1 MSKTTTKF
9 IIFLII
15 LAVAIPVGLLSITML
30 TQFVSYFQ
38 QGADPASIFHGHELV
53 IPSADQARW
62 LPDTFTE
69 DVRISRSQREE
80 LISGYY
86 RAWDAVSRAHETGDP
101 TDLPTYWAGD
111 ALEQIRVSIDPE
123 ATLIQLHE
131 QHRLQLTFFSD
142 DGSVATLNDIGFH
155 LIQTRDDVT
164 IQTTVNASVV
174 MTLDNGFWR
183 IRLITLSYH

>member
-1 MSKTTTKF
+1 MSKNTTKF
-9 IIFLII
+9 FIFLIV
-15 LAVAIPVGLLSITML
+15 LAIVIPIGLLTITAL
-30 TQFVSYFQ
+30 TQFVAYFQ

-53 IPSADQARW
+53 IPSPDEARW

-69 DVRISRSQREE
+69 NVRISRSQREE
-80 LISGYY
+80 LISGYF
-86 RAWDAVSRAHETGDP
+86 RAWDAVSRAHATGDP

-111 ALEQIRVSIDPE
+111 ALEQIRASIDPDVE
-123 ATLIQLHE
+123 IIQVHE

-142 DGSVATLNDIGFH
+142 DGSVATLNDIGFR
-155 LIQTRDDVT
+155 LIQTRDGVT
-164 IQTTVNASVV
+164 IESTVNASVV